1 MNLPTSQ
8 LINENVFIYL
18 MSGIVVFFAILGEQV
33 SRNVLILARH
43 THMRTVWLFL
53 GLLTVSLAQAQDAAE
68 PRDNTPKYSNEFLQL
83 GVGARAFGMSLSAV
97 AITTDVTSGYWNPA
111 GLLSLEKN
119 QGMLMHASY
128 FGGLANYD
136 YAAYATTL
144 DEESKLA
151 VSIIRFSVDDIP
163 DTRFL
168 FDANGS
174 INYDNIRFFAAA
186 DYAVIGSYARRLP
199 LFSGIDAGGNVKI
212 IHRNVGEFSKA
223 WGFGIDAGL
232 QKTFNNWQLGLM
244 ARDVLGTFNA
254 WSHNVEELEDTYA
267 ITGNEIPTN
276 SLEIT
281 VPRVILGAARSF
293 TISDQFGLLT
303 SMDMDFTFDG
313 KRNTVVRSKFTS
325 IDPHA
330 GLEVDYKEQVFL
342 RLGIGQFQ
350 KVENFNKKKH
360 WTMQPTA
367 GLGFK
372 LNQVVIDYAL
382 TDAFNQAEGLYSHV
396 FSIKIDFDA
405 KD

>member
-1 MNLPTSQ
+1 MRTLWFSIG
-8 LINENVFIYL
+8 LF
-18 MSGIVVFFAILGEQV
+18 SAIL
-33 SRNVLILARH
+33 LA
-43 THMRTVWLFL
+43 
-53 GLLTVSLAQAQDAAE
+53 AQDSSS

-97 AITTDVTSGYWNPA
+97 AHTTDVTSGYWNPA

-136 YAAYATTL
+136 YAAYSTQIDA
-144 DEESKLA
+144 ESRLA
-151 VSIIRFSVDDIP
+151 VSIIRFSVDNIP

-174 INYDNIRFFAAA
+174 INYDNIQFFAAA
-186 DYAVIGSYARRLP
+186 DYGVIGSYARKIP
-199 LFSGIDAGGNVKI
+199 LFGGIDAGGNVKI
-212 IHRNVGEFSKA
+212 IHRKVGEFSKA

-232 QKTFNNWQLGLM
+232 RKTINNWQLGLM

-254 WSHNVEELEDTYA
+254 WSHNVEELEDVYA

-276 SLEIT
+276 SVEIT
-281 VPRVILGAARSF
+281 VPRLILGAARSF
-293 TISDQFGLLT
+293 KINEQFGVLSSL
-303 SMDMDFTFDG
+303 DLDFTFDG
-313 KRNTVVRSKFTS
+313 KRNTLVRSKFTS

-330 GLEVDYKEQVFL
+330 GIEVDYKQQVFL

-350 KVENFNKKKH
+350 KVEDFDNNKH

-367 GLGFK
+367 GLGFQ
-372 LNQVVIDYAL
+372 LNQVTIDYAL

-396 FSIKIDFDA
+396 FSVKIDFDA